1 MGLAKVRPQS
11 QETQMGNQ
19 TGPPGIMTGPGGE
32 PEIQTRRIRPEIWG

>member
-19 TGPPGIMTGPGGE
+19 TGPPGIMTGPGLDMKFGGKRSY
-32 PEIQTRRIRPEIWG
+32 QVKGF